1 MTSSLFSL
9 DGRVAL
15 VTGASRGLGLAMA
28 EGLAE
33 SGATVVLNGRDPKT
47 LAACAKTLTDRKLKA
62 DFLAFDV
69 TDEMASR
76 KGVDDVAAKYGKLDI
91 FIANAGMTF
100 RRPLDEW
107 TIAEWNQIITA
118 DLTSCFVMTQQAVKH
133 MKKNKYG
140 RIIYTTSLT
149 ALRGRPGIHAYVAA
163 KTGLVGMTR
172 SLAAELAPDG
182 ITVNGVLP
190 GYFETELN
198 KALLNDKAFV
208 EFVNGRTPMKRWG
221 KPRELAG
228 AAIYLASEASSFV
241 TGQQIVVDGGMS
253 SMV

>member
-91 FIANAGMTF
+91 FIANAGMEPAASAAAIRTRLAKMGNP
-100 RRPLDEW
+100 RRAGRV
-107 TIAEWNQIITA
+107 AEWPWGR
-118 DLTSCFVMTQQAVKH
+118 FAV
-133 MKKNKYG
+133 
-140 RIIYTTSLT
+140 
-149 ALRGRPGIHAYVAA
+149 V
-163 KTGLVGMTR
+163 TR
-172 SLAAELAPDG
+172 SSRIKTSGDYAR
-182 ITVNGVLP
+182 
-190 GYFETELN
+190 ETGTWGSN
-198 KALLNDKAFV
+198 FV
-208 EFVNGRTPMKRWG
+208 SRT
-221 KPRELAG
+221 
-228 AAIYLASEASSFV
+228 
-241 TGQQIVVDGGMS
+241 
-253 SMV
+253 

>member
-1 MTSSLFSL
+1 
-9 DGRVAL
+9 
-15 VTGASRGLGLAMA
+15 MA

-47 LAACAKTLTDRKLKA
+47 LAERVKSLTDRKLKA

-69 TDEMASR
+69 TDEKAAR
-76 KGVDDVAAKYGKLDI
+76 KGVDDVAAKHGQLDI
-91 FIANAGMTF
+91 LIANAGMTF
-100 RRPLDEW
+100 RRPIAEW
-107 TIAEWNQIITA
+107 TAAEWNQIITA
-118 DLTSCFVMTQQAVKH
+118 DLTSCFLMTQQAVKH
-133 MKKNKYG
+133 MRTRKHG

-190 GYFETELN
+190 GYFKTELN
-198 KALLNDKAFV
+198 KALLDDPAFV
-208 EFVNGRTPMKRWG
+208 DFVNGRTPMKRWG
-221 KPRELAG
+221 EPRELAG
-228 AAIYLASEASSFV
+228 AAIYLASEAGSFV
-241 TGQQIVVDGGMS
+241 TGQQIIVDGGMS